1 MSPYDGSNT
10 TGFPSPATIYLEAV
24 INLAEILDLRRP
36 SRYPVRMVGGAL
48 PARGIAE
55 RDILVVDS
63 ALERVPDRVC
73 VAMAAGEVF
82 LAVLK
87 RTGPNWY
94 LVREAGNELE
104 VTGDLEVFGIVTS
117 IVREAI

>member
-1 MSPYDGSNT
+1 MPYDGGNT

-36 SRYPVRMVGGAL
+36 SRYPVRVMGGAL

-55 RDILVVDS
+55 NDILVVDCGVDR
-63 ALERVPDRVC
+63 APDRVC
-73 VAMAAGEVF
+73 VAMGAGEVF

-87 RTGPNWY
+87 RTGPTWH
-94 LVREAGNELE
+94 LVRAAGDDIPITEDIE
-104 VTGDLEVFGIVTS
+104 VWGIVIS
-117 IVREAI
+117 IVRQAV